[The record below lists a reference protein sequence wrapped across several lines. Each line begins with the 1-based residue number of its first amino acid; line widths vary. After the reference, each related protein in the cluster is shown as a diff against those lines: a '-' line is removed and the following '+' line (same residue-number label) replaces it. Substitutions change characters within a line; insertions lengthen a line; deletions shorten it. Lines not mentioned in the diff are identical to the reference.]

1 MDKIKAGFIG
11 AGGIARS
18 HAYAL
23 QALKFYYDQA
33 PGVTFESVCSATEPK
48 REKFA
53 RQFGFVKVETEDQFF
68 RNEQVNAVFIL
79 GPNQVH
85 YEHLERALKMSG
97 VRFIYLEKPVCASFK
112 EEQAIWKLSETIRPE
127 VKIQVG
133 YQFLQSAPVREALYF
148 WKSGILGKPI
158 HFDLKYYHGDYLQ
171 SSYREKRKTR
181 LAPAPEGGAMA
192 DLGSH
197 GISLLLAFL
206 GSQLQITHAMQSG
219 HFNDVPENS
228 DLFSSISLLDPVT
241 LAAGNLSASRISSG
255 TGDLVELE
263 IYAERGTLRY
273 SSHCPDLF
281 RFYLEETGLWVTKAV
296 GSNYQPLGS
305 FPSGHVSAGWLR
317 ALVHAHYL
325 FLGGKDE
332 KAFIPDLKHGLEV
345 QRLVRETAD
354 HLSAFRKK
362 IDQDGKK

>member
-1 MDKIKAGFIG
+1 MGNIKAGFIG

-23 QALKFYYDQA
+23 QVLKFYYDQA
-33 PGVTFESVCSATEPK
+33 PVVTFESVCSATELK

-53 RQFGFVKVETEDQFF
+53 CQFGFVKAETEDRFF
-68 RNEQVNAVFIL
+68 QNDQLDAVFIL

-85 YEHLERALKMSG
+85 FSHLERALSMPG
-97 VRFIYLEKPVCASFK
+97 IRFIYLEKPVCASFE
-112 EEQAIWKLSETIRPE
+112 EEQAMWKLLKTIRPD

-133 YQFLQSAPVREALYF
+133 FQFLQSAPVREALNF
-148 WKSGILGKPI
+148 WKSGVLGKPV

-171 SSYREKRKTR
+171 LSYREKRKTR

-206 GSQLQITHAMQSG
+206 GPQLQITHAMQGG
-219 HFNDVPENS
+219 HFDGVPEDS
-228 DLFSSISLLDPVT
+228 DLFSSITLLDTGTRAV
-241 LAAGNLSASRISSG
+241 GNLSASRISSG

-263 IYAERGTLRY
+263 IYAEKGTLRY
-273 SSHCPDLF
+273 SSHRPDSF
-281 RFYLEETGLWVTKAV
+281 QFYLENTRQWVTQAV

-305 FPSGHVSAGWLR
+305 FPSGHVSPGWLR

-325 FLGGKDE
+325 FLGGNDE
-332 KAFIPDLKHGLEV
+332 KAFIPDLRHGLEV

-354 HLSAFRKK
+354 QLLNFRK
-362 IDQDGKK
+362 INQYGKK